1 MATSRLAPPDDAT
14 ATTEAERLV
23 AWLRLPAIALV
34 GLGEVVTASSQRRA
48 GFAVALTAFAVW
60 AVAVFIWVH
69 LRAVGPAF
77 GVMTAIVDITAITAL
92 TFLSGGAGSQARVAY
107 ALIPLGLAFR
117 FRVRLTAVASSLVV
131 VAYLTQAFSHP
142 SRARGVNYI
151 LLQAGYLTW
160 LGIAATLLA
169 WMLARRTKRIG
180 ELVAQS
186 RHLLVDSLGAEERE
200 REALAEALHDT
211 ALQNLLSA
219 RHDLQEA
226 FDAVPHPAVA
236 RAETTITE
244 TVGQLRDVV
253 TDLHPLVLDQ
263 AGLEAALS
271 AAGAHAGRR
280 GRFTVRV
287 TCTARPAYPEQ
298 RVLLAAAR
306 ELLTNVTKYAHA
318 RQVGVRCVE
327 HNGWTVLSVSDDG
340 IGFDPSS
347 VSDSLTS
354 GHIGL
359 ASQRTRIESV
369 GGDLTIDSRLDEGTT
384 VTVRLP
390 MIVARDARGPGHAH
404 TPA

>member
-1 MATSRLAPPDDAT
+1 
-14 ATTEAERLV
+14 V

-34 GLGEVVTASSQRRA
+34 ALGEVVTASPERHD
-48 GFAVALTAFAVW
+48 GFVVALTAFAVW
-60 AVAVFIWVH
+60 AVAVFVWVH
-69 LRAVGPAF
+69 LRTVGSAF
-77 GVMTAIVDITAITAL
+77 GLMTAIVDITAITVLA
-92 TFLSGGAGSQARVAY
+92 FLSGGAGSQ
-107 ALIPLGLAFR
+107 
-117 FRVRLTAVASSLVV
+117 VRLTAVASGLVV
-131 VAYLTQAFSHP
+131 LAYLAQAFSHP
-142 SRARGVNYI
+142 SSTREVSYI

-169 WMLARRTKRIG
+169 WMLARRTQRIG

-200 REALAEALHDT
+200 RQALAEALHDT

-236 RAETTITE
+236 RAEATITE

-306 ELLTNVTKYAHA
+306 ELLTNVTKYARAH
-318 RQVGVRCVE
+318 QVDVRCVE
-327 HNGWTVLSVSDDG
+327 RNGWTVLSVSDDG
-340 IGFDPSS
+340 VGFDPSS
-347 VSDSLTS
+347 VSGSLTS

-359 ASQRTRIESV
+359 ASQRTRIESA
-369 GGDLTIDSRLDEGTT
+369 GGDLMIESRLHEGTT

-390 MIVARDARGPGHAH
+390 IKGTRDRR
-404 TPA
+404 

>member
-1 MATSRLAPPDDAT
+1 M
-14 ATTEAERLV
+14 

-34 GLGEVVTASSQRRA
+34 ALGEVVTASPERHD
-48 GFAVALTAFAVW
+48 GFVVALTAFAVW
-60 AVAVFIWVH
+60 AVAVFVWVH
-69 LRAVGPAF
+69 LRKVGSAF
-77 GVMTAIVDITAITAL
+77 GLMTAIVDITAITVLA
-92 TFLSGGAGSQARVAY
+92 FLSGGAGSQVRVAY
-107 ALIPLGLAFR
+107 ALVPLGLAFR
-117 FRVRLTAVASSLVV
+117 FRVRLTAVASGLVV
-131 VAYLTQAFSHP
+131 LAYLAQAFSHP
-142 SRARGVNYI
+142 SSTREVSYI
-151 LLQAGYLTW
+151 LLQAGYLAW

-169 WMLARRTKRIG
+169 WMLARRTQRIG

-200 REALAEALHDT
+200 RQALAEALHDT

-236 RAETTITE
+236 RAEATITE

-306 ELLTNVTKYAHA
+306 ELLTNVTKYARAH
-318 RQVGVRCVE
+318 QVDVRCVE
-327 HNGWTVLSVSDDG
+327 RNGWTVLSVSDDG
-340 IGFDPSS
+340 VGFDPSS
-347 VSDSLTS
+347 VSGSLTS

-359 ASQRTRIESV
+359 ASQRTRIESA
-369 GGDLTIDSRLDEGTT
+369 GGDLMIESRLHEGTT

-390 MIVARDARGPGHAH
+390 IKGTRDRR
-404 TPA
+404 